1 MKTRCI
7 VLAGAAFL
15 ALGGPAAAG
24 DGFYIGLGAGWDG
37 QNNIT
42 VDQLTP
48 PPGSGQVQTNDG
60 VVFAGTLGFKMPEFP
75 IRLEFESGY
84 DWHSVS
90 NVQSGGAQFG
100 ATGHANIASE
110 LVNAVYDFP
119 IAPGWNIYGG
129 AGVGEGHVYFAP
141 NFSDTG
147 DEIAR
152 VDHWGFMWQG
162 IGGTSFEIAPDA
174 DLFLDY
180 RYRHV
185 NANVESFSPSL
196 GPVAT
201 HDITENVV
209 MAGVRFYMFPAMEGP
224 PPPAYYPPPQYQYQ
238 QQQQQQQNTMP
249 PPQPPAGGS
258 GGATSG
264 GPGGGSQ

>member
-1 MKTRCI
+1 MKTRY
-7 VLAGAAFL
+7 L
-15 ALGGPAAAG
+15 ALTGVALLALVAPAAAG
-24 DGFYIGLGAGWDG
+24 DGFYVGLGAGWDN
-37 QNNIT
+37 QNNIR

-48 PPGSGQVQTNDG
+48 PPGSGEVQTNDG
-60 VVFAGTLGFKMPEFP
+60 AVFAGTLGFKLPYWP

-90 NVQSGGAQFG
+90 NVQSGNAQFG

-119 IAPGWNIYGG
+119 VAPGWNLYGG

-141 NFSDTG
+141 NFADTG
-147 DEIAR
+147 DEIAH

-162 IGGTSFEIAPDA
+162 IAGTSFEIAPNA

-180 RYRHV
+180 RYRNV

-224 PPPAYYPPPQYQYQ
+224 PPPAYYPPPQPQYQYQ
-238 QQQQQQQNTMP
+238 QEQQQNTMP
-249 PPQPPAGGS
+249 PPPPPAGGS

>member
-7 VLAGAAFL
+7 ALAGAALL
-15 ALGGPAAAG
+15 ALAGPSAAG
-24 DGFYIGLGAGWDG
+24 DGFYVGLGAGWDG
-37 QNNIT
+37 QNNVR

-48 PPGSGQVQTNDG
+48 PPGSGEVQTNDG
-60 VVFAGTLGFKMPEFP
+60 VIIAGTLGFKLPEFP

-90 NVQSGGAQFG
+90 NVQSGNTQFG
-100 ATGHANIASE
+100 ATGHSNIASE

-119 IAPGWNIYGG
+119 VGPGWNIYGG
-129 AGVGEGHVYFAP
+129 GGVGAGHVWFVP
-141 NFSDTG
+141 NFANTG
-147 DEIAR
+147 GEIAH
-152 VDHWGFMWQG
+152 VDHWGFAWQG
-162 IGGTSFEIAPDA
+162 IAGTSFEIAPDC

-180 RYRHV
+180 RYRHLS
-185 NANVESFSPSL
+185 ANVDSFSPTL

-201 HDITENVV
+201 HDITENVA

-224 PPPAYYPPPQYQYQ
+224 PPPPAYYPPPPQPQY
-238 QQQQQQQNTMP
+238 QQQQNTMP
-249 PPQPPAGGS
+249 PPPPPAAGS

-264 GPGGGSQ
+264 GAGGGPQ